1 MYKFGTQKSIS
12 QLFFSIVTTKI
23 ILFTTPRPRRII
35 GAERT
40 LSNLHQRTLP
50 NLLLEPHIM
59 RKNSSK
65 SFRRNEEVLLGD
77 FDELSDD
84 EFFEMFDKNSNRRR
98 NQRKRDARRQI
109 ERYKEDKELAGW
121 INDYHYDTSD

>member
-1 MYKFGTQKSIS
+1 
-12 QLFFSIVTTKI
+12 
-23 ILFTTPRPRRII
+23 
-35 GAERT
+35 
-40 LSNLHQRTLP
+40 
-50 NLLLEPHIM
+50 M